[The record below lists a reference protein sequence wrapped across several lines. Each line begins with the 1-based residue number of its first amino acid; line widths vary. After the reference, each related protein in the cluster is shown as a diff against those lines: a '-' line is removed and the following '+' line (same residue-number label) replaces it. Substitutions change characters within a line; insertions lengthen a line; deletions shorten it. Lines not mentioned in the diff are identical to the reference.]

1 MERIACC
8 ATLLSITLTP
18 MIVAQSETRSP
29 GEVRLGV
36 QSVSM
41 DGATSFGNAVGA
53 STGSLRAAELLARTT
68 NIGLLLRTQTMGF
81 NSGGVSV
88 GDVVVR
94 EARLLIGDLKFSVE
108 LGVLERSQPRDP
120 AREKLRVGR
129 AGIRSQW
136 DIGGSRFAVSLN
148 AGVHI
153 ANTSKGLEDP
163 SLTYRGHDG
172 EVLLLYKAPR
182 RLPLFAAVGWRL
194 QTFDDLPETPAE
206 VTSQSGPVI
215 AIGLRLGN

>member
-1 MERIACC
+1 MNRMICVLSVLCIAHM
-8 ATLLSITLTP
+8 P
-18 MIVAQSETRSP
+18 KVMAQTEPRSP
-29 GEVRLGV
+29 REVRLGV

-41 DGATSFGNAVGA
+41 DGATSFGNVVGA
-53 STGSLRAAELLARTT
+53 SAGSLQAAELIARTSG
-68 NIGLLLRTQTMGF
+68 IGFLLRAQTMGF
-81 NSGGVSV
+81 KSAGVSI
-88 GDVVVR
+88 GDITVR
-94 EARLLIGDLKFSVE
+94 EARLVIGDMGFSVE

-120 AREKLRVGR
+120 TREKLRVGR

-148 AGVHI
+148 AGIHM

-163 SLTYRGHDG
+163 SITYRGHDG

-206 VTSQSGPVI
+206 VSSQAGPVF
-215 AIGLRLGN
+215 AVGLRLGS